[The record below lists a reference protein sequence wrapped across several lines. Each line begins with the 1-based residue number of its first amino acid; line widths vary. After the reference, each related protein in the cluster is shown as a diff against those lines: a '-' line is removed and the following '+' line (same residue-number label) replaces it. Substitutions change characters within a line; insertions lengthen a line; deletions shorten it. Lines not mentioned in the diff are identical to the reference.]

1 MSDKILLF
9 RHNATLENVLE
20 HLGPG
25 SVAGAGDLIE
35 VVLSASV
42 SLDFTIRPHVLLV
55 HSYKAPAFC
64 DYCGEMLWGL
74 VRQGLKC
81 QGCGLN
87 YHKRCAFK
95 IPNNCRGVRRSQLAS
110 RSLGATTSPRTPGL
124 GQSVGGSL
132 EEISQWKWGQR
143 TQGPALTGRP
153 LWKDWMDLNRI
164 KVPHTFQIHSYTRP
178 TICQHCK
185 RLLKGLFRQGLQ
197 CKDCKFNCHKRC
209 EQFVPNECVG
219 EGLALGTADGESPEC
234 PSSKSEPEEEEADRE
249 GSSGHGLADDT
260 EETETNPGTPEA
272 ELHTNLS
279 PCFSTYIPLMRV
291 VQSCRHTKRRRSAVL
306 LEGWMVHFTSRD
318 PMRKRHYWVLDS
330 KSLSLFHCE
339 SGSKFYKELPL
350 SEILQIRPWEGLAPL
365 NPSGSP
371 PCFEL
376 VTEALVYYV
385 GEHSSE
391 QESGQVWTRSE
402 AGKAWAKAIR
412 QALWPVNSEPDSSAQ
427 EPNSDFES
435 PDDMDI
441 SRSYQIFPDEVLGAG
456 QFGVVYGGRCPPL
469 PLLPNSHPGFP
480 SNSPS
485 SVLIPPLPPRAQLGI
500 LLCISTLRE
509 KTCSLWLPRRQSCA
523 RTITILLPGALSQ
536 HANAHLLSPATPFLA
551 SALLSFF
558 PPSPVTHPC
567 SAPPGKHRK
576 SGRDVAV
583 KVINKL
589 RFPPRQES
597 QLRNEVSILQSLRS
611 PCVVHLECVFEGPDR
626 LFVVMERLHGD
637 MLEMILSSETGR
649 LPEPLAKF
657 LTAQILSALRHLHTQ
672 NIVHCDLKPENVLL
686 TSDEPYPQ
694 VKLCDFGFARII
706 EESSFR
712 RSVVG
717 TPAYL
722 APEVLQQHG
731 YNRALDMWAVGV
743 IIYVSLSGTF
753 PFNEEEDVND
763 QIQNAAFMFPRQTWA
778 SISLEAVSL
787 IHNLLQV
794 KLRKRLSVN
803 KALNHPWLQDFQTWL
818 ALRELEKRVGQRYL
832 THSSDDAR
840 WQRLAREQG
849 RAWPSGLTTQPSLEE
864 ERESDNEDEE
874 S

>member
-1 MSDKILLF
+1 MALECQPLGTVSVRLQIGLSRESYKLPPEELGYRHLRHLAVELVERKFPEYSFLGVSEKIMLF
-9 RHNATLENVLE
+9 RHDAASENVLE
-20 HLGPG
+20 HLGPD
-25 SVAGAGDLIE
+25 SVVHAGDLIE

-42 SLDFTIRPHVLLV
+42 SLDFTIQPHVLLV

-95 IPNNCRGVRRSQLAS
+95 IPNNCRGVRRNQLAS
-110 RSLGATTSPRTPGL
+110 RSLGATTSPRTPIL
-124 GQSVGGSL
+124 GQNVGGSL
-132 EEISQWKWGQR
+132 EEISHWKWGQQ
-143 TQGPALTGRP
+143 TQGPALIGRP
-153 LWKDWMDLNRI
+153 LWKDWMDLNRV
-164 KVPHTFQIHSYTRP
+164 KVPHTFQVHSYTRP
-178 TICQHCK
+178 TVCQHCK

-209 EQFVPNECVG
+209 EQFVPDQCVV
-219 EGLALGTADGESPEC
+219 EGLAPGTADGETPEC
-234 PSSKSEPEEEEADRE
+234 PSSKPEPVE
-249 GSSGHGLADDT
+249 GEVDGEGTSGHELAEDT
-260 EETETNPGTPEA
+260 EETEPSPETLEA

-279 PCFSTYIPLMRV
+279 PCFSSYIPLMRV

-330 KSLSLFHCE
+330 KSLSFFHCE
-339 SGSKFYKELPL
+339 SGGKFYKELPL
-350 SEILQIRPWEGLAPL
+350 SEILQIRPWEGLTPL
-365 NPSGSP
+365 ASSGSP

-385 GEHSSE
+385 GEHS
-391 QESGQVWTRSE
+391 
-402 AGKAWAKAIR
+402 
-412 QALWPVNSEPDSSAQ
+412 
-427 EPNSDFES
+427 NSDYES
-435 PDDMDI
+435 PDDTDI

-456 QFGVVYGGRCPPL
+456 QFGVVYGG
-469 PLLPNSHPGFP
+469 
-480 SNSPS
+480 
-485 SVLIPPLPPRAQLGI
+485 
-500 LLCISTLRE
+500 
-509 KTCSLWLPRRQSCA
+509 
-523 RTITILLPGALSQ
+523 
-536 HANAHLLSPATPFLA
+536 
-551 SALLSFF
+551 
-558 PPSPVTHPC
+558 
-567 SAPPGKHRK
+567 KHRK

-583 KVINKL
+583 KVIDKL
-589 RFPPRQES
+589 RFPPRQEN
-597 QLRNEVSILQSLRS
+597 QFRNEVSILQSLHA
-611 PCVVHLECVFEGPDR
+611 PCVVHLECMFEGPAQ

-637 MLEMILSSETGR
+637 MLEMILSSENGR

-657 LTAQILSALRHLHTQ
+657 LTAQILSALHHLHTQ

-686 TSDEPYPQ
+686 ASDEPYPQ

-706 EESSFR
+706 DESSFR

-722 APEVLQQHG
+722 APEVLRQHG

-763 QIQNAAFMFPRQTWA
+763 QIQNAAFMYPRQTWA

-787 IHNLLQV
+787 IHQLLQV

-818 ALRELEKRVGQRYL
+818 ALRELETRVGQRYL
-832 THSSDDAR
+832 THPSDDAR
-840 WQRLAREQG
+840 WQHLAREQG
-849 RAWPSGLTTQPSLEE
+849 LVWPSGLTIPPSLEE
-864 ERESDNEDEE
+864 EEDSDNANGG